1 MKNKSTLLLIF
12 HLLILLVSLA
22 SLFFLLRDYQDK
34 TRGVSTQPI
43 SPLVSP
49 FGVNAS
55 LEKYANDADLNRA
68 LELIR
73 GAGFVW
79 VRQFFYWNDIEPR
92 AGEYEWEKWDRLVAR
107 ADAYGLKIVAVIMTT
122 PEWARDAG
130 ERDLVNAKPAREEDF
145 ARFVRAFVMR
155 YREKIQSVQI
165 WDNPNVHPFWG
176 RRNADPFE
184 YVAMLRA
191 GALAARAVNPNVKI
205 ISAGLADSDELIRA
219 HPDYSD
225 ILYLR
230 GMYDAGARPFF
241 DILGAKTYG
250 MWSGPDDR
258 RAAMDTFNFSR
269 AILLRE
275 EMIAHSDADKPMW
288 AVEMGWNALP
298 RDYRGAPSPWGNDTE
313 AKQSARLAQAI
324 ARARSEW
331 GWMPA
336 LFVQHFQ
343 PNARDDDPVW
353 GFALVD
359 KNFQPR
365 ALYDAAKN
373 AIAAPI
379 QTFSFDYAR
388 FYFLFVS
395 LVAMFIFSASRAWRA
410 FDSLAWRDAWRAFNA
425 RFNALPNFSQYAILV
440 TSSAAFYFSPNAILN
455 FALLAFLVLLFSF
468 RLDLALAL
476 TVFSIPFYLLPKNLI
491 GGAMFSIVELL
502 TLACVGA
509 WGIQKAASKKQKAE
523 SGWLFAIRHPQTAI
537 RSLQL
542 ETCDYA

>member
-12 HLLILLVSLA
+12 HLLILLVSIA
-22 SLFFLLRDYQDK
+22 SLFILLRDYQDK
-34 TRGVSTQPI
+34 TRGVSIAPI

-55 LEKYANDADLNRA
+55 LEQYANDADLNRA

-73 GAGFVW
+73 GAGFVL
-79 VRQFFYWNDIEPR
+79 VRQFFNWNDIEPR
-92 AGEYEWEKWDRLVAR
+92 ANEFNWDKWDTIVAR

-122 PEWARDAG
+122 PEWARDVG
-130 ERDLVNAKPAREEDF
+130 ERDLVNAKPAHEEDF
-145 ARFVRAFVMR
+145 ARFVRAFVTR

-184 YVAMLRA
+184 YVAILRA

-250 MWSGPDDR
+250 MWSGPDNR

-353 GFALVD
+353 GFAL
-359 KNFQPR
+359 
-365 ALYDAAKN
+365 
-373 AIAAPI
+373 
-379 QTFSFDYAR
+379 
-388 FYFLFVS
+388 
-395 LVAMFIFSASRAWRA
+395 
-410 FDSLAWRDAWRAFNA
+410 
-425 RFNALPNFSQYAILV
+425 
-440 TSSAAFYFSPNAILN
+440 
-455 FALLAFLVLLFSF
+455 
-468 RLDLALAL
+468 
-476 TVFSIPFYLLPKNLI
+476 
-491 GGAMFSIVELL
+491 
-502 TLACVGA
+502 
-509 WGIQKAASKKQKAE
+509 
-523 SGWLFAIRHPQTAI
+523 
-537 RSLQL
+537 
-542 ETCDYA
+542 